1 MQTHASVRVS
11 LGNQTFIEPRL
22 MHLSVCTAR
31 YSFIHLLIYQ
41 IVTKNL
47 TLGPLLEWEKTAL
60 SLPQRA
66 QSAGRL
72 QDNSE
77 ALDEGTSAL
86 KEP

>member
-1 MQTHASVRVS
+1 MQKHGSVRVS

-31 YSFIHLLIYQ
+31 YSFINLLIYQ

-47 TLGPLLEWEKTAL
+47 TLGPLGWEKTAL